1 MSKLLPSPQDLRALP
16 PRAVVAFAV
25 RCCRRIQPLYDLPH
39 DQPHP
44 ASLEGPLCAAEAF
57 ARGDGT
63 ADVNEGGR
71 LGLAL
76 LHAANAAHYA
86 AHAWSCLEPWQHR
99 HRNEPAANAAAAYAE
114 AEACDNRRRAAA
126 EAVEAV
132 RAVTES
138 GPGGDLATL
147 AAQIARAATHV
158 TATHV
163 AVKSRPAVA
172 TDFEKL
178 RELGALEVLD
188 PSESGPLGALWPAGE
203 PMWAG
208 VRD

>member
-1 MSKLLPSPQDLRALP
+1 MSRLLPTPQELRALP

-25 RCCRRIQPLYDLPH
+25 RCCRRIQPVYDLPH

-44 ASLEGPLCAAEAF
+44 TSLEGTLCTAEAF
-57 ARGDGT
+57 ARGDTHLG
-63 ADVNEGGR
+63 EGGR
-71 LGLAL
+71 IALAL

-99 HRNEPAANAAAAYAE
+99 HRDEPSANAAAAYAE
-114 AEACDNRRRAAA
+114 AEARENRRLAGA
-126 EAVEAV
+126 EAVEAE
-132 RAVTES
+132 RAVSEP

-172 TDFEKL
+172 SDFEKL
-178 RELGALEVLD
+178 REFGSDRKSTRLN
-188 PSESGPLGALWPAGE
+188 SSH
-203 PMWAG
+203 
-208 VRD
+208 

>member
-1 MSKLLPSPQDLRALP
+1 MSRLLPTPQELRALP

-44 ASLEGPLCAAEAF
+44 TSLEGPLCAAEAF
-57 ARGDGT
+57 ARGDTGIDE
-63 ADVNEGGR
+63 AGR
-71 LGLAL
+71 VALAL
-76 LHAANAAHYA
+76 LHAANAAHYS

-99 HRNEPAANAAAAYAE
+99 HRDEPAANAAAAYAE
-114 AEACDNRRRAAA
+114 AEAHENRRRAAA
-126 EAVEAV
+126 DAVEAV
-132 RAVTES
+132 RAVTEP
-138 GPGGDLATL
+138 GPGGDLPTL

-163 AVKSRPAVA
+163 AVKSRPGVA
-172 TDFEKL
+172 SDFERL
-178 RELGALEVLD
+178 RDLGPPDVLD
-188 PSESGPLGALWPAGE
+188 PSEGGPLGTLWPAGE
-203 PMWAG
+203 PEWAG